1 MPIPMTRICARSLGN
16 FVAGLLVLAG
26 LAGCTTLD
34 RKNAVP
40 QNLTNQSIIE
50 NMPHVRYKIWSSAG
64 TNAMLDDI
72 RRGGQGPG
80 CRGDGKTRNYLALS
94 GGGDNGAFGAGLLTG
109 WTARGDRPRFD
120 LVTGVSTGA
129 MMAPFAFLGSDYDY
143 VLKQTF
149 TEVDANDIFVKMGLA
164 GALFSDAFADTTP
177 LYHLISKYITPELLQ
192 KISDEYTIH
201 NRWLLIATTNLDA
214 GVPIIW
220 NMGKLAGVGTPESVT
235 LFRKILLASASIPGA
250 FPPVMID
257 VMADGK
263 RYQEMHVDG
272 GASMEM
278 FIYPA
283 ALGAAAKRE
292 HVVSNYTNRQAYL
305 IRNSR
310 LDSDWR
316 QIDRN
321 TLSIM
326 ERAVDQLI
334 QTQGIGDIFRSY
346 LVCERDGVGFNLAYI
361 GPDFNVP
368 HQSEFDRH
376 YMNALYDY
384 GYNLAIAGY
393 PWAKSPPGYDLPL
406 NTAVKLQL
414 ERQERALKAT
424 PNKLLKP

>member
-1 MPIPMTRICARSLGN
+1 MNFAMTKIQPRSIMHFFAALS
-16 FVAGLLVLAG
+16 LVVLV
-26 LAGCTTLD
+26 AGCTTLD

-40 QNLTNQSIIE
+40 ANLTNQSAIE
-50 NMPHVRYKIWSSAG
+50 NMPHVRYKIWSTAG
-64 TNAMLDDI
+64 TNDMLNDI
-72 RRGGQGPG
+72 RQGMQEPGYRGN
-80 CRGDGKTRNYLALS
+80 RTTSNYLALS

-109 WTARGDRPRFD
+109 WTARGDRPQFD

-143 VLKQTF
+143 VLKRTF
-149 TEVDANDIFVKMGLA
+149 TEVDAQDIYIKLGLQ

-177 LYHLISKYITPELLQ
+177 LYKLISEFITPDLLQ

-201 NRWLLIATTNLDA
+201 NRWLLVATTNLDA

-257 VMADGK
+257 VIAEGK
-263 RYQEMHVDG
+263 HYQEMHVDG

-278 FIYPA
+278 FIYPSA
-283 ALGAAAKRE
+283 VGAAAKRE
-292 HVVSNYTNRQAYL
+292 GVVSSFTNRQAYL

-361 GPDFNVP
+361 GPDFNVH
-368 HQSEFDRH
+368 HQSEFDRN
-376 YMNALYDY
+376 YMNALFDY
-384 GYNLAIAGY
+384 GYNLAAAGY
-393 PWAKSPPGYDLPL
+393 PWAHKPPGYDLPL
-406 NTAVKLQL
+406 NAAVAIQLQ
-414 ERQERALKAT
+414 RQKAALKRSRIK
-424 PNKLLKP
+424 PLKP